1 MPNSNIHTKNKIL
14 IAGPESELKDEVFK
28 KLQDTGYVVVD
39 FQNTK
44 SGSTFHPFHLLFIYN
59 FDNKIKN
66 GKDNKQLFDEFLDLA
81 QIICKPLSLV
91 VNIDPFLELE
101 RCGNSVVF
109 PKKYKYLTS
118 TNYDSVYPIEKI
130 SQLIKDK
137 KIKGSIIKISQ
148 IYSENYQNQKSII
161 DYFVAQAVEKKSIL
175 LPSNHV
181 EYIHPTH
188 IDDVSFGIIRSI
200 ISFKNGRIL
209 TILNPAQISISS
221 LAKTIKDEFRKSFLI
236 NLKIGI
242 DTTEVVPTIKNNTR
256 EIEKS
261 SDKINWSP
269 KSSFIQTISNL
280 SVPSSK
286 NVRTYKKV
294 KNNKKFKKYY
304 IYLTIGLI
312 FIIFA
317 PILFIILNS
326 LSAIYDLQLAKSQ
339 VQESKYDEA
348 LQRVMFS
355 QTKLNRNLTIY
366 GILNIFPG
374 ISDTIPLMEDINH
387 FSNSGLYLTQAFESG
402 IHVARLSSELQITLE
417 GKESNIF
424 KSEINNISVKIA
436 DISNSLQLS
445 YLESQKLSHLFG
457 ADKINSYQEKIK
469 NLYQISQRATFIAPL
484 IPQLIGTDINKKY
497 LILNLNNNELR
508 PGGGFIGSYS
518 TVDFES
524 SKFSSLKVGD
534 IYDIDG
540 QLKQKIPA
548 PAPLVDALGVDSW
561 YLRDANWDPDFKN
574 NYPVIKEFYF
584 KETGEKIDGV
594 IAVDLEFIKAIL
606 NFTGPIEL
614 KDYSETV
621 SSENI
626 AELGQKYSE
635 VNFFPGSRQKKNFFS
650 ALSRELI
657 NEIVTEKK
665 YLEPQFLLVIDQS
678 LTKQSMQVVFED
690 QSIQSALDILGLTGE
705 VPGRNYSE
713 KTSKTNDYLMVVD
726 ANLGANKSNAFLD
739 KKINYS
745 LNLDKNG
752 NLLSRVNIIYKNS
765 SPNNSWPAG
774 DYKNYLRVFVP
785 RGSKLEKVSID
796 GANYTS
802 QFGSFDDGKLTFF
815 AGSLEVPYSSS
826 KTIEFEYTQP
836 KGINLSEKASDYFFY
851 YQKQA
856 GTYGIEFNYEFN
868 HPDFISLSATTNNL
882 VYSEQK
888 AIFSTTTDT
897 SLSLEFQTRR

>member
-1 MPNSNIHTKNKIL
+1 MPNSNIHNQNKIL
-14 IAGPESELKDEVFK
+14 IAGPESELKEKVFN
-28 KLQDTGYVVVD
+28 KLLDTGYDVVD
-39 FQNTK
+39 FQNTQPRAM
-44 SGSTFHPFHLLFIYN
+44 FHPFHLLFIYN

-66 GKDNKQLFDEFLDLA
+66 GEDNKRLFDEFLDLA
-81 QIICKPLSLV
+81 QIIRKPLSLV

-101 RCGNSVVF
+101 KRGNSVIF

-118 TNYDSVYPIEKI
+118 TNYDSVYPIEKTTR
-130 SQLIKDK
+130 LIKDK
-137 KIKGSIIKISQ
+137 KIKGSVIKISQ
-148 IYSENYQNQKSII
+148 IYSENYQNQKSLI
-161 DYFVAQAVEKKSIL
+161 DYFVGQAVEKKSIL

-200 ISFKNGRIL
+200 MSFKNGRTL
-209 TILNPAQISISS
+209 TILNPTQISISS

-242 DTTEVVPTIKNNTR
+242 NSTEVVPTIKNNTR
-256 EIEKS
+256 DIEKS

-280 SVPSSK
+280 SVSSLK
-286 NVRTYKKV
+286 HDKKYKKV
-294 KNNKKFKKYY
+294 KKTKFKKYY

-312 FIIFA
+312 SIILT

-326 LSAIYDLQLAKSQ
+326 LSAIYDLEIARSK
-339 VQESKYDEA
+339 VQDSKYDEA
-348 LQRVMFS
+348 LQRVKFS
-355 QTKLNRNLTIY
+355 QTKFNRNLTVY
-366 GILNIFPG
+366 GIINILPG
-374 ISDTIPLMEDINH
+374 VSDTIPLMGDINH

-402 IHVARLSSELQITLE
+402 IYVAKLSSELQITLE

-436 DISNSLQLS
+436 DISNNLQLS
-445 YLESQKLSHLFG
+445 YLESQKLSHIFG
-457 ADKINSYQEKIK
+457 ADKIISYQEKIK

-484 IPQLIGTDINKKY
+484 IPQLIGTDDDKKY

-518 TVDFES
+518 TVDFIS
-524 SKFSSLKVGD
+524 GKFSSLKVGD

-548 PAPLVDALGVDSW
+548 PAPFVDALGVDSW

-594 IAVDLEFIKAIL
+594 IAVDLEFIKAVL
-606 NFTGPIEL
+606 NFTGPVEL
-614 KDYSETV
+614 KDYNETV

-657 NEIVTEKK
+657 SEIITEKK
-665 YLEPQFLLVIDQS
+665 YLEPQFLLAIDQS

-690 QSIQSALDILGLTGE
+690 QSIQNALDILGLTGE

-713 KTSKTNDYLMVVD
+713 KTGKINDYLMVVD
-726 ANLGANKSNAFLD
+726 ANLGANKSNAFLG

-752 NLLSRVNIIYKNS
+752 NLLSRVNIVYKNS

-815 AGSLEVPYSSS
+815 AGNLDVPFSSS

-882 VYSEQK
+882 VYSDQK